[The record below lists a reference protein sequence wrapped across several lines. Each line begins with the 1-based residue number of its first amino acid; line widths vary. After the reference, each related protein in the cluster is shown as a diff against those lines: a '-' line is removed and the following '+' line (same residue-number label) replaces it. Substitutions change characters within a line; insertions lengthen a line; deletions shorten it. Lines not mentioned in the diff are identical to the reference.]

1 MGDQDGLWGLTGQ
14 GKRLR
19 LAAWGLS
26 RGDAHLAARPGLS
39 LRGGTVGGAVA
50 WSHPHESGKKDEE
63 TREERL
69 PRKALKREFHRAT
82 PPSPKPKSQTPS
94 SADPGTPSRGVA
106 GHRGIGLDDRLTAC
120 SFIEHLL
127 CASSAA
133 TKRGSVPTQPST
145 KRRQIMSIT
154 THRET

>member
-39 LRGGTVGGAVA
+39 LRGGTVGGAIA

-82 PPSPKPKSQTPS
+82 PPPQNQNHKLLAVRTLELPAGVWPVIAA
-94 SADPGTPSRGVA
+94 SASMIVSLPV
-106 GHRGIGLDDRLTAC
+106 
-120 SFIEHLL
+120 HLL
-127 CASSAA
+127 STYC
-133 TKRGSVPTQPST
+133 VPAL
-145 KRRQIMSIT
+145 RRQ
-154 THRET
+154 REALSPHSPVLSGDR